1 MVDVPLDPKRSS
13 APIKHNQN
21 STHRRG
27 MSTRSCAFRGLNMTN
42 AKKLRTHLLTGI
54 ESTLLLAG
62 AATPAYQQVAP
73 PEGEHAPGSLEDDPP
88 TGPVGADGSET
99 KERNSVVGGTIA
111 YVSVDDGCRR
121 HCKKKQTK
129 YNT

>member
-54 ESTLLLAG
+54 ASTLLLAG
-62 AATPAYQQVAP
+62 APTPVFAQVAP
-73 PEGEHAPGSLEDDPP
+73 PGGEQAPGSLDADPQ
-88 TGPVGADGSET
+88 TGPGGRDGSQPKGEAIF
-99 KERNSVVGGTIA
+99 VPGP
-111 YVSVDDGCRR
+111 
-121 HCKKKQTK
+121 KKTQQT
-129 YNT
+129 

>member
-1 MVDVPLDPKRSS
+1 MSALASLSEATASGRSAVVSRPHIGPGRQRPMVDVPLDPKRSS

-54 ESTLLLAG
+54 ASTLLLAG
-62 AATPAYQQVAP
+62 AATPVYDIGRA
-73 PEGEHAPGSLEDDPP
+73 SCR
-88 TGPVGADGSET
+88 
-99 KERNSVVGGTIA
+99 ERVCQ
-111 YVSVDDGCRR
+111 YV
-121 HCKKKQTK
+121 
-129 YNT
+129 